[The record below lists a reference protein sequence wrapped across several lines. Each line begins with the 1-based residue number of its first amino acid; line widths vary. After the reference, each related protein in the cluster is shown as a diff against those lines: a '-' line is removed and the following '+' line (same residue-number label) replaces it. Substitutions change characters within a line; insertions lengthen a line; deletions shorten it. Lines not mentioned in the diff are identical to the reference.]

1 MRTEGGTMKQPG
13 KAAVKDAKFVFLDT
27 AYTNALINTSDQWHE
42 RAVVWQERL
51 AKEMRPLLSTEFV
64 LVEIADGLATVWF
77 RKHAAQMINLLQENP
92 FVEIVPL
99 SSELF
104 NEALELY
111 KKRMDK
117 GWGLTDCTSFIV
129 MQRYDVIDALTTDE
143 HFQQAGFRALLLE
156 EIG

>member
-1 MRTEGGTMKQPG
+1 MKQPR
-13 KAAVKDAKFVFLDT
+13 KAAEKHAKFVFLDT
-27 AYTNALINTSDQWHE
+27 AYANALINTRDQWHE
-42 RAVVWQERL
+42 SAVVWQERL

-64 LVEIADGLATVWF
+64 LVEIADGLATVRF
-77 RKHAAQMINLLQENP
+77 RKHAVQMINLLKKNP

-129 MQRYDVIDALTTDE
+129 MQHYEVIDVLTTDE